1 LRQTGSRGHYVASR
15 PPDGEPSDI
24 AFDATFRAAAS
35 RGSRALAAEDVRVKV
50 RETKLANLIVF
61 AVDASGSMA
70 AADRMVA
77 AKGAVLSL
85 LLDAYQKRDQVGM
98 IAFRGRTSELLLSPT
113 NSVDLAEKQLRSLP
127 TGGRTPLSHALQ
139 QGLDVIERHRTL
151 HREAVPLFVLISD
164 GRPNVPLAAADPLQE
179 AQTIGAQ
186 FAAKHIQSVVVDTE
200 AGAFRLG
207 LARQLATA
215 MGGQYLRLDELE
227 AGRLAGVVRTA
238 LGRTH

>member
-1 LRQTGSRGHYVASR
+1 
-15 PPDGEPSDI
+15 
-24 AFDATFRAAAS
+24 
-35 RGSRALAAEDVRVKV
+35 
-50 RETKLANLIVF
+50 
-61 AVDASGSMA
+61 MA
-70 AADRMVA
+70 AADRMAV

-98 IAFRGRTSELLLSPT
+98 IAFRGRTSELLLPPT
-113 NSVDLAEKQLRSLP
+113 NSVDLAEKQLRTLP

-164 GRPNVPLAAADPLQE
+164 GRPNVPLAAADPLLE
-179 AQTIGAQ
+179 AQELGSR

-200 AGAFRLG
+200 ASGFRLG

-227 AGRLAGVVRTA
+227 AGRLAGAVRTA
-238 LGRTH
+238 LGRAH